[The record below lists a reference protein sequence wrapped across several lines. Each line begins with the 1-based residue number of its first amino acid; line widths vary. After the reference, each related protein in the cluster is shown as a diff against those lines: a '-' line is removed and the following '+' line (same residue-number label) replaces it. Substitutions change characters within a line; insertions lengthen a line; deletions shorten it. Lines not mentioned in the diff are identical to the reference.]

1 MLLSREYLYNLVT
14 GKIKGPQ
21 AAFLRGFLFTLS
33 FAYGLAVVV
42 LARFYRLKPARFS
55 AKVISVGNIT
65 LGGTGKTTFVEYL
78 SNLLSSQGKKV
89 AVLSRG
95 YRRDTGRQGV
105 RGISRKAMP
114 ACLPDR
120 QACRQGRVWL
130 PIAKAIG
137 DEPAMLRKKLP
148 SVHVLVD
155 KNRIKAS
162 FKAIRDYASDT
173 LILDDGLQQWRIF
186 KDLEIVTID
195 AENPFGNY
203 RLLPAGFLRE
213 PLNALRRA
221 DIFVLTQVGSGKD
234 TGELTDKLKRI
245 NSKAL
250 IIESIHKPEGFNSVS
265 NPDELLEAGAL
276 KGKSVLI
283 FSGIGNPRG
292 FENCIGEL
300 GINIAK
306 SSIFTDHHDYTQA
319 DIDSI
324 IKEAR
329 QMNLAAI
336 ITTQK
341 DAVKIKEL
349 QIKGAGIL
357 ALNIKLSIIKNEAEF
372 NRRLLKLYSL

>member
-1 MLLSREYLYNLVT
+1 MLLLREYLYNLVT
-14 GKIKGPQ
+14 GKIKGPL

-33 FAYGLAVVV
+33 FAYGLAIVV
-42 LARFYRLKPARFS
+42 LARFYRIKPARFS

-78 SNLLSSQGKKV
+78 SNLLSSQGRKV

-105 RGISRKAMP
+105 
-114 ACLPDR
+114 
-120 QACRQGRVWL
+120 QG
-130 PIAKAIG
+130 IG
-137 DEPAMLRKKLP
+137 DEPAMLRKRLP

-203 RLLPAGFLRE
+203 CLLPAGFLRE

-234 TGELTDKLKRI
+234 TGKLTDKLKRV
-245 NSKAL
+245 NSQAL
-250 IIESIHKPEGFNSVS
+250 IIESIHKPVGFNSVS
-265 NPDELLEAGAL
+265 NPDELLEVGAL

-357 ALNIKLSIIKNEAEF
+357 ALNIKLSITKNEAEF